1 MKKLFI
7 LMAVA
12 IFVVGSIVPA
22 MAQDKTWSWYGS
34 ARMWTEYR
42 SVDKEVTTSTIVT
55 NPLAGLDDEE
65 ELVWDLQSNSRL
77 GVIAKWGD
85 IGGQI
90 EYGTG
95 VNLRLLYGTW
105 NFGPGTLLFGQD
117 YMPSL
122 WGVSSQCGFGGG
134 DCGLIGWGEVYP
146 GRIPQ
151 LKLIMGNFQVALLRP
166 NSSQLFTTS
175 AAATQT
181 IFVSAGAAAPPG
193 SIFISTDGITDVYVI
208 AAGTPNFS
216 AVDTDFTLPKIEAS
230 YTFNLGPAALWMGAG
245 WNTID
250 LQGVRTGT
258 TTIEDKSL
266 DSWFGSIGAKFNF
279 GPFYVNGKLSY
290 VQNPASYG
298 LPQDIGLRTPSY
310 NLTSNS
316 FNDVD
321 SMMAMLVL
329 GFKMSDAI
337 KFEAGFGFVSNERDN
352 APGITQEEEVWA
364 YYIQMSWSPA
374 KNVFIIPE
382 LGIIDYGEREV
393 TGAAD
398 VDLGKV
404 TYFGV
409 KWQINF

>member
-42 SVDKEVTTSTIVT
+42 SVDKEVSTSTIVS
-55 NPLAGLDDEE
+55 NPLKGIDDEE
-65 ELVWDLQSNSRL
+65 ELVWDIQGNSRL

-105 NFGPGTLLFGQD
+105 NFGPGTLVFGQD
-117 YMPSL
+117 YTPSL

-134 DCGLIGWGEVYP
+134 DCGLIGWGEVYT
-146 GRIPQ
+146 GRQPQ
-151 LKLIMGNFQVALLRP
+151 LKLVMGNFQVALIKP
-166 NSSQLFTTS
+166 
-175 AAATQT
+175 AATQLFST
-181 IFVSAGAAAPPG
+181 AGGEPR
-193 SIFISTDGITDVYVI
+193 TVQV
-208 AAGTPNFS
+208 AAGSSPPSGGIFLSSDGTFDYYLVAGSTPNFS

-230 YTFNLGPAALWMGAG
+230 YVFNLGPAAIHMTAG
-245 WNTID
+245 YNTAD
-250 LQGVRTGT
+250 LQGVSTATGLLQ
-258 TTIEDKSL
+258 EKSL
-266 DSWFGSIGAKFNF
+266 DSWLAAIGAKFNF
-279 GPFYVNGKLSY
+279 GPFYVNGKVAYS
-290 VQNPASYG
+290 QNPGSYG
-298 LPQDIGLRTPSY
+298 MSQDIGLRTPSY
-310 NLTSNS
+310 SLAAND

-321 SMMAMLVL
+321 SLQGLLVF

-337 KFEAGFGFVSNERDN
+337 KFEGGFGFVSNERDN
-352 APGITQEEEVWA
+352 APGITQEEESWA

-382 LGIIDYGEREV
+382 FGVVDYGDREV

-398 VDLGKV
+398 VNLGKA
-404 TYFGV
+404 TYFAV